1 MTYEL
6 RKTDENVLIAEGASV
21 TGDVRLAKGVSIWY
35 GAVLRGDM
43 GPITV
48 GADTNIQ
55 DGAILHEETVVGR
68 GCTIGHGAI
77 VHGCT
82 VGDNT
87 LIGMG
92 AIVLNG
98 AKIGSDCIVGR
109 GPGHRK
115 NGRPGRVH
123 DPGQPRQ
130 GGAAPEA
137 GGDRRQ
143 PGGHGGVSGSCRPVS
158 EGAGSP
164 LRQALRAGKRV
175 YRSWNGTNRRSKDFC
190 WCAAVWRFT
199 AHCSAWMQSWRRWAG
214 CLGFWRRFCWAA
226 PWPLS

>member
-1 MTYEL
+1 PP
-6 RKTDENVLIAEGASV
+6 
-21 TGDVRLAKGVSIWY
+21 
-35 GAVLRGDM
+35 RGD
-43 GPITV
+43 G
-48 GADTNIQ
+48 GGQ
-55 DGAILHEETVVGR
+55 GLHHRPRGHRPRLHSGGQHPDRHGGHCPQRREDRQRLYR
-68 GCTIGHGAI
+68 GC
-77 VHGCT
+77 
-82 VGDNT
+82 
-87 LIGMG
+87 
-92 AIVLNG
+92 
-98 AKIGSDCIVGR
+98 R

-190 WCAAVWRFT
+190 WWSAAVWRFT

-214 CLGFWRRFCWAA
+214 CLGF
-226 PWPLS
+226 